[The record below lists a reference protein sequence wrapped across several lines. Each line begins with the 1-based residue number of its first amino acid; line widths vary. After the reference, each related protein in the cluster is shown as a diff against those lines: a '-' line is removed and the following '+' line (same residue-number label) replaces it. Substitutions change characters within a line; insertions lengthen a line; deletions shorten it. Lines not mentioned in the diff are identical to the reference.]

1 MGRSGSFGL
10 FLAPKSKRNC
20 CSRVNLFSETSL
32 VHQVGMAADEACVNC
47 LVYGWTPSEA
57 KITSRCSRCK
67 LFYYCSK
74 ECQVEHYK
82 KTHKHFCKAIFAP
95 TSAENVARLQHD
107 ETTCRF
113 CILEASAG
121 KDVFKDDNPYYVC
134 VENPSNA
141 LLCNIPM
148 EKIVSY
154 TACSLTTKAT
164 GNDGEERPDRL
175 IIVSCPTR

>member
-1 MGRSGSFGL
+1 
-10 FLAPKSKRNC
+10 
-20 CSRVNLFSETSL
+20 
-32 VHQVGMAADEACVNC
+32 MAADETCVNC
-47 LVYGWTPSEA
+47 LIYGWTPSEA

-95 TSAENVARLQHD
+95 TSAENHARLQHD

-121 KDVFKDDNPYYVC
+121 NNVFKDDNPYYVC

-141 LLCNIPM
+141 LLCNIPI
-148 EKIVSY
+148 EKITSY
-154 TACSLTTKAT
+154 TACSLAIEAT
-164 GNDGEERPDRL
+164 GNHGEERPDRL

>member
-1 MGRSGSFGL
+1 
-10 FLAPKSKRNC
+10 
-20 CSRVNLFSETSL
+20 
-32 VHQVGMAADEACVNC
+32 MAADEACLNR

-57 KITSRCSRCK
+57 KITLRCSRCK

-82 KTHKHFCKAIFAP
+82 KTHRHFCKAISRP
-95 TSAENVARLQHD
+95 TSARVQHD

-141 LLCNIPM
+141 LLCNIP
-148 EKIVSY
+148 EQKIVSF

-164 GNDGEERPDRL
+164 GIDGEERPDREVGSIENL
-175 IIVSCPTR
+175 R